1 LVNTITNKKIKSKI
15 WKIYPKEGKALSKMV
30 GFSGD
35 SFVLGFLEKLQKF
48 LANVLLVE
56 PNSKILVAVS
66 GGVDSVTL
74 LDSLFILGTKCG
86 FQLGIAHLN
95 HLLRGDEASKDEDFV
110 VNLSKEYGLPF
121 WGQRI
126 DVKEFAKV
134 HSLSIEHAGREVRYD
149 FLKRAA
155 QSFGANYIATA
166 HTLDDQAETILL
178 NLIRGSGIRGL
189 QGIAERKSLG
199 RGLTL
204 LRPFFYFKKSELLN
218 YAEHRN
224 LKWREDATNSMLVYS
239 RNKVRQVLIP
249 LLEREFNPNIAEVLS
264 RTSDIAKS
272 VQKLVNNT
280 IRELLDNYVDCIS
293 ADECKLDIMKIR
305 HYDSFVVG
313 EMIQNIISEYFGI
326 LPISYQKVDSICRLF
341 TSESGKSIQIA
352 KNLTVFKDRD
362 SLYFVRN
369 YNKENQVTKGSKIG
383 KFLWNNKLIKFDE
396 VPLSEFVP
404 INDPKIEFFD
414 FDKIPE
420 NIAIRSWS
428 EGDRF
433 VPLGIKTPVKL
444 SDFLINEKV
453 PLHSKTNIP
462 IVVGDDEIIWVCG
475 LRISEKF
482 KVTKR
487 TRRVLKGEII
497 ELAGDTQW

>member
-1 LVNTITNKKIKSKI
+1 MVNTIANKRIKSKI
-15 WKIYPKEGKALSKMV
+15 WKIYPKEGKTLSKVV
-30 GFSGD
+30 GFSNY

-48 LANVLLVE
+48 LVNDLLVE

-74 LDSLFILGTKCG
+74 LDSLFMLVPKCG
-86 FQLGIAHLN
+86 FQLGVAHLN
-95 HLLRGDEASKDEDFV
+95 HLIRREEANKDEDFV

-126 DVKEFAKV
+126 DVGEFAKV

-149 FLKRAA
+149 FLRRAA

-204 LRPFFYFKKSELLN
+204 IRPFSYFKKSELMS

-224 LKWREDATNSMLVYS
+224 LKWREDATNSMLIYN
-239 RNKVRQVLIP
+239 RNKVRYVLIP

-272 VQKLVNNT
+272 VQKLVDSA
-280 IRELLDNYVDCIS
+280 IRDLLDNYVDYIN
-293 ADECKLDIMKIR
+293 ADECKLDILKIK
-305 HYDSFVVG
+305 HYDSFIIG
-313 EMIQNIISEYFGI
+313 EMIQNIISENFGI
-326 LPISYQKVDSICRLF
+326 PPISYQKVDSICKLF

-352 KNLTVFKDRD
+352 RNLIVFKDRD

-369 YNKENQVTKGSKIG
+369 YNKENQIIRGSKIG
-383 KFLWNNKLIKFDE
+383 EFLWKNRLIKFDE

-404 INDPKIEFFD
+404 MNDPRIEFFD

-420 NIAIRSWS
+420 NITIRSWS

-433 VPLGIKTPVKL
+433 IPLGIKTSVKL
-444 SDFLINEKV
+444 SDFLINEKI
-453 PLHSKTNIP
+453 PLHSKSNIP

-487 TRRVLKGEII
+487 TRRLLKGEII
-497 ELAGDTQW
+497 ELVGDTQW

>member
-1 LVNTITNKKIKSKI
+1 MNKKVKSKI
-15 WKIYPKEGKALSKMV
+15 WRIYPKEGKAISKV
-30 GFSGD
+30 AGFSND
-35 SFVLGFLEKLQKF
+35 SFVLAFLEKLQKF
-48 LANVLLVE
+48 LLNVLLVE

-74 LDSLFILGTKCG
+74 LDALFMLVHRYG
-86 FQLGIAHLN
+86 FQLGVAHLN
-95 HLLRGDEASKDEDFV
+95 HLLRSEEANKDEDFV

-126 DVKEFAKV
+126 DVGEFAKI
-134 HSLSIEHAGREVRYD
+134 HSLGIEHAGREVRYD

-204 LRPFFYFKKSELLN
+204 LRPFFYFKKSELIN

-224 LKWREDATNSMLVYS
+224 LKWREDATNSMLVYN
-239 RNKVRQVLIP
+239 RNKIRHMLIP

-264 RTSDIAKS
+264 RTSVIAKS
-272 VQKLVNNT
+272 VQKLVDSA
-280 IRELLDNYVDCIS
+280 IRDLLDNCVDCIS
-293 ADECKLDIMKIR
+293 ADECKLDTLKIK
-305 HYDSFVVG
+305 HYDSFIIG
-313 EMIQNIISEYFGI
+313 EIIQNIISENFGI
-326 LPISYQKVDSICRLF
+326 PYISYQKVDSICKLF
-341 TSESGKSIQIA
+341 ASESGKSIQIT

-369 YNKENQVTKGSKIG
+369 YNGEDQITKGSKVG
-383 KFLWNNKLIKFDE
+383 KLLWNNRLMKFEE

-404 INDPKIEFFD
+404 TNDPKIEFFD

-420 NIAIRSWS
+420 NITVRSWR

-433 VPLGIKTPVKL
+433 IPLGIKTSVKL
-444 SDFLINEKV
+444 SDFLINEKI
-453 PLHSKTNIP
+453 PLHSKSNIP

-497 ELAGDTQW
+497 ELGDTQW

>member
-1 LVNTITNKKIKSKI
+1 MVSPITNKKIKSKI
-15 WKIYPKEGKALSKMV
+15 WKIYPKEGKTRSKGV
-30 GFSGD
+30 GFSND
-35 SFVLGFLEKLQKF
+35 SFVLDFLDKLQKF
-48 LANVLLVE
+48 LTNVLLVE

-74 LDSLFILGTKCG
+74 LDSLFMLGAKYG
-86 FQLGIAHLN
+86 FQLGVAHLN
-95 HLLRGDEASKDEDFV
+95 HLLRGDEANKDEDFV

-126 DVKEFAKV
+126 DVGEFAKA
-134 HSLSIEHAGREVRYD
+134 HSLSIEQAGHEVRYD

-189 QGIAERKSLG
+189 QGIAERKNLG
-199 RGLTL
+199 KGLTL
-204 LRPFFYFKKSELLN
+204 LRPFFCFKKSELLN
-218 YAEHRN
+218 YAKRRN
-224 LKWREDATNSMLVYS
+224 LEWREDVTNNMLIYS

-264 RTSDIAKS
+264 RTADIAKS
-272 VQKLVNNT
+272 VQKLVNSA
-280 IRELLDNYVDCIS
+280 IRDLLDNYVDCIS
-293 ADECKLDIMKIR
+293 PDECKLDILKVK
-305 HYDSFVVG
+305 HYDSFIIG
-313 EMIQNIISEYFGI
+313 EMIQNIISENFGI
-326 LPISYQKVDSICRLF
+326 SPISYRKVDSLCKLF

-352 KNLTVFKDRD
+352 RNLTVFKDRD

-369 YNKENQVTKGSKIG
+369 YNRENQIVRGSKIG
-383 KFLWNNKLIKFDE
+383 RFLWKNKLIKFDE
-396 VPLSEFVP
+396 VPLSEFIP
-404 INDPKIEFFD
+404 INDPKVEFFD

-420 NIAIRSWS
+420 TITIRSWN

-433 VPLGIKTPVKL
+433 TPLGIKTPVKL
-444 SDFLINEKV
+444 SDFLINEKI
-453 PLHSKTNIP
+453 PLHSKSNIP
-462 IVVGDDEIIWVCG
+462 IVVGDGEIIWVCG
-475 LRISEKF
+475 LRISEQF
-482 KVTKR
+482 KVTRR

>member
-1 LVNTITNKKIKSKI
+1 
-15 WKIYPKEGKALSKMV
+15 MV
-30 GFSGD
+30 GFSND
-35 SFVLGFLEKLQKF
+35 SFVLGFLEKLQRL

-74 LDSLFILGTKCG
+74 LDSLFMLGAKFG

-95 HLLRGDEASKDEDFV
+95 HLLRGDEANRDEDFV
-110 VNLSKEYGLPF
+110 VSLSRKYGLPF

-149 FLKRAA
+149 FLERAA

-204 LRPFFYFKKSELLN
+204 LRPFFSFKKSELLK

-224 LKWREDATNSMLVYS
+224 LKWREDATNNILVYS

-249 LLEREFNPNIAEVLS
+249 LLEREFNPNIVEILS
-264 RTSDIAKS
+264 RISEIAKS
-272 VQKLVNNT
+272 VQKLVNRA
-280 IRELLDNYVDCIS
+280 ISDLLDNYVDYIS
-293 ADECKLDIMKIR
+293 ADECRLDTLKIK
-305 HYDSFVVG
+305 HYDSFIIG
-313 EMIQNIISEYFGI
+313 EMIQNIISENFGI
-326 LPISYQKVDSICRLF
+326 PPISYQKVDSIYKLLA
-341 TSESGKSIQIA
+341 SESGRSIQIA
-352 KNLTVFKDRD
+352 RNITVFKDRD

-369 YNKENQVTKGSKIG
+369 YNRENQITSGSKIG
-383 KFLWNNKLIKFDE
+383 KFLWNNRLIKFNE
-396 VPLSEFVP
+396 VPLSEFVA
-404 INDPKIEFFD
+404 INDPKVEFFD

-420 NIAIRSWS
+420 NITIRSWS

-433 VPLGIKTPVKL
+433 IPLGMKTPVKL
-444 SDFLINEKV
+444 SDFLINEKI
-453 PLHSKTNIP
+453 PLHTKHSVP
-462 IVVGDDEIIWVCG
+462 IVVGNGEIIWVCG

-487 TRRVLKGEII
+487 TRRVLKGEIM
-497 ELAGDTQW
+497 ELAGDTQ